1 MRFLEGQ
8 RPPYDL
14 TYNDVFIVPGRS
26 DVTSRFDVDL
36 STVDGSGTTIP
47 VVVANMT
54 AVAGRRMAETVAR
67 RGGIVVLPQDLP
79 IAAVK
84 QTVDFVK
91 SRDLVVDTP
100 VVLSPDDSV
109 SDAMALIHKRA
120 HGAAV
125 VVDGD
130 RPVGLVTEAAL
141 VGVDRFARVRDVALF
156 DFVTAPVGTDPRE
169 VFDLLEHAPIDVPV
183 MTGPDGGL
191 AGVLTR
197 PGAVRAGI
205 YAPAVDDLGRL
216 RIAAAVGINGD
227 VAAKARALAEVGVDL
242 LVIDTAHGH
251 QLKMLDAIKSVSWL
265 DLGRPGAAGNVGSAE
280 GTRDLISAGASI
292 VKVGVGPGAM
302 CTTRMMTGVGRP
314 QFSAVVECA
323 SAARQLGGHVWADGR
338 VRHPRDVALALA
350 AGASN
355 VMIGSWFAGTYE
367 SPGDLMSDREER
379 LYKESYGMASK
390 RAVAARTAG
399 DRLFDRA
406 RKALFEE
413 GISTSRMGLDPTRGG
428 VEDLLD
434 QITSGV
440 RSTCTYVGAATLA
453 ELHDRAV
460 LGVQSAAGFAEGHPL
475 PTGW

>member
-1 MRFLEGQ
+1 MRFLDGHT
-8 RPPYDL
+8 PPYDL
-14 TYNDVFIVPGRS
+14 TYNDVFVVPGRS
-26 DVTSRFDVDL
+26 EVTSRFDVDL

-79 IAAVK
+79 LSAVAE
-84 QTVDFVK
+84 TVDFVK
-91 SRDLVVDTP
+91 SRDLVADTP
-100 VVLSPDDSV
+100 VTLTPDSAV
-109 SDAMALIHKRA
+109 SDALALIHKRA

-130 RPVGLVTEAAL
+130 RPVGLITEAACA
-141 VGVDRFARVRDVALF
+141 GVDRFARVRDVALT
-156 DFVTAPVGTDPRE
+156 DFVTAPAGTDPRK
-169 VFDLLEHAPIDVPV
+169 VFDLLEHSPV
-183 MTGPDGGL
+183 GVAVLTGTDGEL

-197 PGAVRAGI
+197 TGSIRAGI
-205 YAPAVDDLGRL
+205 YTPAVDAKGRL

-227 VAAKARALAEVGVDL
+227 VGAKARGLAEAGADV

-251 QLKMLDAIKSVSWL
+251 QAKMLDAIAIVAAL
-265 DLGRPGAAGNVGSAE
+265 DLGLPIAAGNVVSAD
-280 GTRDLISAGASI
+280 GTRDLIEAGATI

-314 QFSAVVECA
+314 QFSAVVECS
-323 SAARQLGGHVWADGR
+323 SAAKELGGHVWADGG

-367 SPGDLMSDREER
+367 SPGDLLRDRDG
-379 LYKESYGMASK
+379 LPYKESYGMASK
-390 RAVAARTAG
+390 RAVAARTAADG
-399 DRLFDRA
+399 AFDRA

-413 GISTSRMGLDPTRGG
+413 GISSSRMALDPARGG

-434 QITSGV
+434 HITSGV
-440 RSTCTYVGAATLA
+440 RSTCTYVGAASLP
-453 ELHDRAV
+453 ELHDKV
-460 LGVQSAAGFAEGHPL
+460 ILGVQSAAGFAEGHPL
-475 PTGW
+475 PSGW